1 MSHDKPLY
9 PHISLVWLEVF
20 AFYETIDIESSQGL
34 VILLLSCVMEIVQFW
49 IGRTDPPWFTD
60 NADFEVGQ
68 IKALDLGV
76 GDS

>member
-1 MSHDKPLY
+1 MKPSILNPHNGY
-9 PHISLVWLEVF
+9 PFVVLCHE
-20 AFYETIDIESSQGL
+20 
-34 VILLLSCVMEIVQFW
+34 ILQFW

-68 IKALDLGV
+68 IKAQDLGV